1 MKNVRFAGAQ
11 IPCSK
16 ILKNNVQTIKTAI
29 DWAVDNQVDYL
40 ITPEGS
46 LSGYI
51 KDFDVPELVDAL
63 TEIEQYAA
71 NKVGLCLG
79 TLWTENEND
88 IGVRRNQIRF
98 YSKDGI
104 LNRTV
109 DKTIITPYDVMLGIA
124 PSSEHII
131 VPFLDEQLD
140 LHDIPLIAGAFICAD
155 FYGKKE
161 YPDLT
166 RMSFNDGAH
175 IFLHATNAERDVG
188 RMYDSVMSDWHNAH
202 LRNISYLAGIPVISV
217 DNSIKMDGTEWNGPT
232 SSQSGV
238 LIGGEWVV
246 TVPRVGTHYFYYDFP
261 LDKLIHMDWPN
272 GIGKN

>member
-1 MKNVRFAGAQ
+1 
-11 IPCSK
+11 
-16 ILKNNVQTIKTAI
+16 
-29 DWAVDNQVDYL
+29 
-40 ITPEGS
+40 
-46 LSGYI
+46 
-51 KDFDVPELVDAL
+51 
-63 TEIEQYAA
+63 
-71 NKVGLCLG
+71 
-79 TLWTENEND
+79 
-88 IGVRRNQIRF
+88 
-98 YSKDGI
+98 
-104 LNRTV
+104 
-109 DKTIITPYDVMLGIA
+109 
-124 PSSEHII
+124 
-131 VPFLDEQLD
+131 
-140 LHDIPLIAGAFICAD
+140 
-155 FYGKKE
+155 
-161 YPDLT
+161 
-166 RMSFNDGAH
+166 MSFNDGAH